1 METPLAAVEQE
12 GCFYGLSGVDLL
24 SRAEAHYHW
33 RDAVSRSCSG
43 WEGVVPRRYG
53 RQTVTC
59 TVRRVVRAKRQR
71 GRSAVGFV
79 LV

>member
-1 METPLAAVEQE
+1 MLNGE
-12 GCFYGLSGVDLL
+12 SDDDLL
-24 SRAEAHYHW
+24 SRTGVHYHW
-33 RDAVSRSCSG
+33 RGLVSRSCSG